1 MLDVKRAETMKLTF
15 SLTEPG
21 ALALI
26 EQFYK
31 DSPSCKRM
39 RNRTR
44 WVLPIVLLPIA
55 FLFILKFGFSL
66 PTVAVFVVATVGW
79 FIFAPSRFDASVRRN
94 AKKMMKE
101 SAYAKCFGLSQR
113 PLFRPHRQ
121 RLPFEIFHNQK
132 VHPILV
138 PDIMQSADVRMIQA
152 GDGLG
157 LAIEALPQ
165 FRIGS
170 EVGGENLDCD
180 CAI

>member
-1 MLDVKRAETMKLTF
+1 MKLTF

-44 WVLPIVLLPIA
+44 WVLPILLLPIA

-101 SAYAKCFGLSQR
+101 SAYAKCFGLYTIQINQDSLVSDSVTGHSEFKWSAVDQAILTENY
-113 PLFRPHRQ
+113 LF
-121 RLPFEIFHNQK
+121 IFLLGGAGW
-132 VHPILV
+132 PIRIS
-138 PDIMQSADVRMIQA
+138 DIGNEDATIAHSRIQQ
-152 GDGLG
+152 L
-157 LAIEALPQ
+157 IE
-165 FRIGS
+165 R
-170 EVGGENLDCD
+170 VK
-180 CAI
+180 